1 MNARRLSFVLKI
13 MVLLAIALFLLS
25 AYLATKVLETK
36 ADDVREAKLKSRV
49 LEENQGQLGRAR
61 ADIQKYQALAAIAKS
76 IVPQDKDQARTVREI
91 VQLANQYGIKL
102 GSITFPASSLGDK
115 KSAQSQLQ
123 AAKGLPG
130 VYILEIT
137 VQSDVSSPAPYDSFL
152 SFLRALEH
160 NRRTALVNGVNI
172 QPDTANPNLTS
183 FTLTISEYIKP

>member
-1 MNARRLSFVLKI
+1 MNARHLSVALKG
-13 MVLLAIALFLLS
+13 MVVLAIALFLFS
-25 AYLATKVLETK
+25 AYLATKVLEAK
-36 ADDVREAKLKSRV
+36 AGDVREAKLKSRV

-61 ADIQKYQALAAIAKS
+61 ADIQKYQGLAAIAKS

-91 VQLANQYGIKL
+91 VQLADQYGIKL